1 MLSQHTTIIGLNRCD
16 GIFPMSD
23 GGMSMKISD
32 TSIPFFYPVYLS
44 SLFPKVLCCLRREMS
59 LVLMISLKFHSKRER
74 SLKHSM
80 AYRRCRTALT
90 LAMEEA
96 KLEFFYC
103 HDFNILLRFLN
114 FAVIAFVGSGFSYSK
129 DQPCSRIGI
138 KSSLSSQWFSNLKIL
153 PLGILVSISTI
164 HGQWSD
170 VSMTRD
176 FTTDFGYLTV

>member
-1 MLSQHTTIIGLNRCD
+1 
-16 GIFPMSD
+16 
-23 GGMSMKISD
+23 
-32 TSIPFFYPVYLS
+32 
-44 SLFPKVLCCLRREMS
+44 MS

-80 AYRRCRTALT
+80 ASRSCRTALT

-114 FAVIAFVGSGFSYSK
+114 FAVIAFAGSRFSCSR

-138 KSSLSSQWFSNLKIL
+138 KSSLSSQ
-153 PLGILVSISTI
+153 
-164 HGQWSD
+164 
-170 VSMTRD
+170 
-176 FTTDFGYLTV
+176 